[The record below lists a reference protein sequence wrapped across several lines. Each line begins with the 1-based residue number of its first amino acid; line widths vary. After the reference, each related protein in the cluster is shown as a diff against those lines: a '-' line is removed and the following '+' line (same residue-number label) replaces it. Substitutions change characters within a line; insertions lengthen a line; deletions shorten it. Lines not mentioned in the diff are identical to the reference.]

1 MIISRAVCKK
11 SVIKRDSP
19 TSVDCPIRYVFSFD
33 TGEDCR
39 QTLDFSVVAF
49 LKSRVLWNVQ
59 DLCSLQQII
68 LRIFK
73 EDMLMEYRIAGNI
86 LEDIH
91 NGKLYIIY
99 DEVHHIGVDKTEPF
113 LREITRK
120 ASKRVLIGLTAT
132 VYRYDSPIDSF
143 NRWFKCGWDNKK
155 QILVKDNST
164 LGESVD
170 AVYCMMADASM
181 YLCGFVKELDEEA
194 LKKADISSF
203 KTLFTGH
210 NSFADKVSMKAN
222 SIFNAAARTSGTY
235 KSNGTYNNALSE
247 LVSKKVDEEV

>member
-1 MIISRAVCKK
+1 
-11 SVIKRDSP
+11 
-19 TSVDCPIRYVFSFD
+19 
-33 TGEDCR
+33 
-39 QTLDFSVVAF
+39 
-49 LKSRVLWNVQ
+49 
-59 DLCSLQQII
+59 
-68 LRIFK
+68 
-73 EDMLMEYRIAGNI
+73 MLLEYRIAGNI

-99 DEVHHIGVDKTEPF
+99 DEVNHIGADKTEPF

-181 YLCGFVKELDEEA
+181 YLCGFVKEVDKDYLRRTKPLNLFLNSASGDEKAFNLD
-194 LKKADISSF
+194 KFI
-203 KTLFTGH
+203 
-210 NSFADKVSMKAN
+210 
-222 SIFNAAARTSGTY
+222 
-235 KSNGTYNNALSE
+235 
-247 LVSKKVDEEV
+247 